1 MSGLSEA
8 KGRSMSMTRTALVS
22 SGFTVPWTAPEL
34 LQGDAKALASDVFAL
49 GVTLWE
55 IFERAT
61 PFGHLAEVV
70 VITQLLN
77 GQRPTLTSRTPPK
90 VAHLSTMLPMC
101 CAFTFALLHGG
112 DGTGGRRR
120 GAALRL

>member
-1 MSGLSEA
+1 LHIIFGLSEA
-8 KGRSMSMTRTALVS
+8 KGRSMSLTRTALVS

-34 LQGDAKALASDVFAL
+34 LQGDAKALASDVFLL

-77 GQRPTLTSRTPPK
+77 GQRPTLTNRTPPK
-90 VAHLSTMLPMC
+90 VAHLIAACWSQDAKRGPP
-101 CAFTFALLHGG
+101 ADRVAFALQSMMMHH
-112 DGTGGRRR
+112 
-120 GAALRL
+120 